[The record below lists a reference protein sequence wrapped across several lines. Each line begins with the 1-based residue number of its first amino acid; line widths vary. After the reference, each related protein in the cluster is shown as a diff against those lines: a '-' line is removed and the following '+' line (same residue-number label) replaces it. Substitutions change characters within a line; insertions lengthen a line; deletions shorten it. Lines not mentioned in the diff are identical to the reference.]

1 MKTDIYSQVTDKILA
16 GLENGTAPWVK
27 PWSARAFKGGAFA
40 HNAVSK
46 RQYSGV
52 NVVLLW
58 MAQDEGGF
66 TANRWLT
73 FKQAKEAGG
82 NVRKGE
88 RGTMVVFV
96 SHMVREDEKT
106 GEEVRIPFLKKYT
119 VFNVEQCEGLSE
131 TITGESLPMPVN
143 KGDRAELA
151 DMFIAETGAD
161 FAEIGGDRA
170 YYSPAQDHVRMPR
183 FEQFKSA
190 DHFYATAF
198 HELGHWTGHENRL
211 HRDFSGRFGSRSY
224 AAEEL
229 VAELTAAFLCAEFGF
244 DGDLRHTSYI
254 KNWISLLK
262 ADSRAFVTAASK
274 AQQAADFL
282 RQTALEEEEKAAA

>member
-1 MKTDIYSQVTDKILA
+1 MKTDIYKQVTDKILE

-27 PWSARAFKGGAFA
+27 PWSAKAYKGGSFA
-40 HNAVSK
+40 HNAVTK

-58 MAQDEGGF
+58 MAQDEGGY

-73 FKQAKEAGG
+73 FKQAKENGG

-96 SHMVREDEKT
+96 SHIVREDEKT
-106 GEEVRIPFLKKYT
+106 GEEKRIPFLKKYT
-119 VFNVEQCEGLSE
+119 VFNVEQCDGLPE
-131 TITGESLPMPVN
+131 RITGECLAMPVN
-143 KGDRAELA
+143 TEQRAELA
-151 DMFIAETGAD
+151 DQFIEATGAV
-161 FAEIGGDRA
+161 FEERGGNQA
-170 YYSPAQDHVRMPR
+170 YYSPMHDEICMPK

-190 DHFYATAF
+190 DHFYATGF
-198 HELGHWTGHENRL
+198 HELGHWTGHKARL
-211 HRDFSGRFGSRSY
+211 DRDFSGRFGDRSY

-229 VAELTAAFLCAEFGF
+229 VAELSAAFLCAEFGF
-244 DGDLRHTSYI
+244 DGDLRHAGYI

-262 ADSRAFVTAASK
+262 SDSRAFVTAASK
-274 AQQAADFL
+274 AQQATDYL
-282 RQTALEEEEKAAA
+282 RSLALKEDLAA